1 MFLSRFYFPDNQD
14 RRFVVLGW
22 YKIDVVTGSLIH
34 K

>member
-1 MFLSRFYFPDNQD
+1 MFLARFYSPDNQD

-22 YKIDVVTGSLIH
+22 YKIDVLAMILIH